1 MSAILNATV
10 AVRVDMQGTGNIV
23 AKSDAA
29 TKSLANL
36 KQQVGATGAA
46 AAAST
51 KSTSDFVS
59 GLSGLKDSVSPVNK
73 TRETFENLRSNLLG
87 FPLAIAGAVGG
98 IASLVAG
105 FLEAG
110 SASERLREK
119 SDDYKKALE
128 GIQNGLE
135 KLREFNRGGS
145 DKGPLIGLVGAD
157 AGDKLDEANDKLS
170 TLQEHLRD
178 LRSSERS
185 AGALFGFTKD
195 GLANVGDIDSRY
207 IDIKKTENEIRDI
220 ERDIRDYRNESV
232 SALEKQKRILD
243 TLATGSLS
251 GMAKGAGQGNVID
264 LDAIRG
270 GALVVTRPRGGG
282 GSRRET
288 AADLIKGLS
297 RGSDNAER
305 SYLTNSAAD
314 EARARADRLS
324 GYSDMPSMLA
334 VPEFGSDAGMG
345 AGSRRRGGGLSG
357 GIVGSTVGAANAAR
371 DAAKDVR
378 DFTAALSEA
387 LPGMGAFSDALNR
400 VASVWSKWGSEGF
413 KTKDAI
419 VGSLGAIA
427 TAGAEQIKNE
437 RLRAG
442 VLSIIELG
450 LGFANIENPPVA
462 AAHFAAAA
470 TLGGVA
476 LFGGSSGKSGGRG
489 ASTSS
494 GAGRAQRLQGEM
506 LGQRAVGVTI
516 YGNYYAF
523 GKGDQEAASDVQ
535 RLTHRAD
542 GTGFERAA

>member
-1 MSAILNATV
+1 MG
-10 AVRVDMQGTGNIV
+10 AVNLTGNVKITLETKGTGDGAAKV
-23 AKSDAA
+23 DAAAKSV
-29 TKSLANL
+29 SNL
-36 KQQVGATGAA
+36 KQQVGATGTTAA
-46 AAAST
+46 TAST
-51 KSTSDFVS
+51 QTSGFVAS
-59 GLSGLKDSVSPVNK
+59 LSGVKDSIAPVNK

-98 IASLVAG
+98 FVTLVASI
-105 FLEAG
+105 LDAG
-110 SASERLREK
+110 SASERLKEK
-119 SDDYKKALE
+119 SEDYKKALD
-128 GIQNGLE
+128 GIKDSIE
-135 KLREFNRGGS
+135 KLREFNRGS
-145 DKGPLIGLVGAD
+145 DKGPLSGLVGPD
-157 AGDKLDEANDKLS
+157 AGDRLDEANDKLS
-170 TLQEHLRD
+170 TLQSRLRN
-178 LRSSERS
+178 LRADEKS
-185 AGALFGFTKD
+185 AGATFGFTKE
-195 GLANVGDIDSRY
+195 GLANIGDIDSRY
-207 IDIKKTENEIRDI
+207 LEIKRTENEIRDI
-220 ERDIRDYRNESV
+220 ERDVLAYRRESLD
-232 SALEKQKRILD
+232 ALEKQKRILD
-243 TLATGSLS
+243 NLASGSLT

-270 GALVVTRPRGGG
+270 GALVITRPRGGG
-282 GSRRET
+282 HRET

-297 RGSDNAER
+297 RGSDSAER
-305 SYLTNSAAD
+305 AYLSGQASD

-324 GYSDMPSMLA
+324 GYSEMPSMLA

-345 AGSRRRGGGLSG
+345 AGTRRGRGGLSG

-371 DAAKDVR
+371 EAAKDVR

-400 VASVWSKWGSEGF
+400 VASVWAKWGSEGF